1 MENKEKKESFQRN
14 QNKFEFFFFPQ
25 TVAGDI
31 GRFILGSI
39 ILLVNLGAL
48 GLVLIGLAAIFDS
61 NTPGTGTAIIL
72 LLVAILI
79 FVVLPG
85 IGLLAIYLLVRRL
98 KIVFFKIMGL
108 QYK

>member
-14 QNKFEFFFFPQ
+14 QNKFEFFFPQ

-39 ILLVNLGAL
+39 ILSVNLGAL

-98 KIVFFKIMGL
+98 KIVFLNHRDK
-108 QYK
+108 K

>member
-14 QNKFEFFFFPQ
+14 QNKFEFFFCPE

-79 FVVLPG
+79 FCRFARDRTTCHLSFCKKVED
-85 IGLLAIYLLVRRL
+85 R
-98 KIVFFKIMGL
+98 FF
-108 QYK
+108 